1 MTEQEYL
8 DSRVLDQ
15 IKWYSIKSSWNQ
27 KWYKR
32 IRIIEFILAV
42 LIPFLASYI
51 DSFWIG
57 LMGVVIAICAGVL
70 TIYKFHENWIKY
82 RTTSETLKH
91 HLNLFQTKVEPYHDE
106 QAFSS
111 FVHIVEGLI
120 SKENSEWQ
128 SYIVKDKT

>member
-1 MTEQEYL
+1 MHEQEYIEK
-8 DSRVLDQ
+8 RVKDQ
-15 IKWYSIKSSWNQ
+15 IKWYSDKSEWNQ
-27 KWYKR
+27 RWYKK
-32 IRIIEFILAV
+32 IRLTEFTVAI
-42 LIPFLASYI
+42 LIPFLASYV

-57 LMGVVIAICAGVL
+57 LMGVIVAVCAGIL

-91 HLNLFQTKVEPYHDE
+91 HLHLFKTKVEPYHE
-106 QAFSS
+106 EKAFSS
-111 FVHIVEGLI
+111 FVHTAEGLI